1 MKNYINETAKVV
13 TELASDPP
21 VELEQFV
28 AAAFKSWESGGKV
41 VSFGNGGSATDSL
54 HFTTELVARF
64 REKPIHRPAISLCG
78 SPSSLTAIANDWS
91 FEELFSRQVKAQ
103 VTENDLLLG
112 ISTSGNSPN
121 VIRGLQAGLK
131 KNATCFV
138 LTGRSGGK
146 MASIS
151 GLELI
156 RVPSETTAHIQVAH
170 ISCLHAICDR
180 IDTKI
185 NG

>member
-1 MKNYINETAKVV
+1 MKKYLRDTAQVIACLADEPPA
-13 TELASDPP
+13 ELR
-21 VELEQFV
+21 QFV
-28 AAAFKSWESGGKV
+28 EAAFVCWDNGGKI

-64 REKPIHRPAISLCG
+64 RKKPIHRPAISLAA

-91 FEELFSRQVKAQ
+91 FEELFSRQVEAQ

-121 VIRGLQAGLK
+121 VIHALKTGLQKNAVCFGLVGASGGEMAEIPGLK
-131 KNATCFV
+131 
-138 LTGRSGGK
+138 
-146 MASIS
+146 
-151 GLELI
+151 LI
-156 RVPSETTAHIQVAH
+156 RVPSSITAHIQVGH
-170 ISCLHAICDR
+170 IACLHAICDK
-180 IDTKI
+180 IDLRI